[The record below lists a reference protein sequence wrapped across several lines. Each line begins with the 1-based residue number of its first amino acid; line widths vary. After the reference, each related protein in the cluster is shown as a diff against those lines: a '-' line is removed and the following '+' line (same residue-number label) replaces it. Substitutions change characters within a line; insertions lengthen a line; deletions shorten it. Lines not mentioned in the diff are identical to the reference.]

1 MEANLIA
8 PIKTE
13 DFVPE
18 HGHHYTDKW
27 TISHICCRS
36 VVLICFWLST
46 FLLFYKSLFVFALLM
61 FLRNFTMPFI
71 FLFFLFRSI
80 PFPFVFQFIEL
91 WLVSFLFTNFCILKT
106 FSPNYFKMSYWC
118 HSYTKCILFFR
129 FGRLMKESTSQ
140 VLLFILLD
148 GLWILKHM
156 EDHSCTTLMI
166 DR

>member
-71 FLFFLFRSI
+71 FLFFYSEVF
-80 PFPFVFQFIEL
+80 PFPLYFSLLNCGLLAFSLQTFASL
-91 WLVSFLFTNFCILKT
+91 KPFLLTTSRWVIDATHILSAFCSLGLGDWWRKT
-106 FSPNYFKMSYWC
+106 QARFCYSYCWMA
-118 HSYTKCILFFR
+118 
-129 FGRLMKESTSQ
+129 FGY
-140 VLLFILLD
+140 
-148 GLWILKHM
+148 
-156 EDHSCTTLMI
+156 
-166 DR
+166 